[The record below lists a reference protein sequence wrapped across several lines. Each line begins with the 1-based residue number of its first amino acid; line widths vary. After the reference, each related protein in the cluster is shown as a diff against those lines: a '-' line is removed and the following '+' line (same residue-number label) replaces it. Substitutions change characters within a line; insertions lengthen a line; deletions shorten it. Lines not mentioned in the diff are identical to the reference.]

1 MDFTRYSVDDFVGDE
16 SFQAFVAA
24 NDSEAGRFWQAW
36 LREHPDKQAEADLAY
51 TFVQGL
57 AQARSYS
64 LADNV
69 LPREW
74 ARLHRALHPAVP
86 ARPRLRSQRHLRLL
100 TGGLTLLVLLAGLGW
115 WFLPASPP
123 AGHLLRYTT
132 ASGQQRTLTLPDGS
146 VVVLNGSSTL
156 TTAARWSGTA
166 PREVWLTGEAYF
178 RVVHLAAAPD
188 EAIDAA
194 PAGAKFVV
202 HAGPLAVSVLGTQF
216 DVNSRAGS
224 TKVILNSGRVAVER
238 DSRLP
243 HKKLLLVPGDLVET
257 SPTTSAL
264 GRRQVRPALYS
275 GWAQGRLRF
284 QQTPVRDVVQ
294 LLRDSYGLQVVVTDS
309 ALLRKTIVGEVPT
322 TTPDVLLAALGKV
335 LNSDVVRTGNAV
347 RFVPAR
353 R

>member
-16 SFQAFVAA
+16 SFQAFVADD
-24 NDSEAGRFWQAW
+24 DSEAGRFWQAW
-36 LREHPDKQAEADLAY
+36 LREHPDKQDEATQAY
-51 TFVQGL
+51 AFVQGL
-57 AQARSYS
+57 TQARPYS
-64 LADNV
+64 LADDV
-69 LPREW
+69 LSREW
-74 ARLHRALHPAVP
+74 ARLHRTLHPVVP
-86 ARPRLRSQRHLRLL
+86 ARPRLRSQRRLRLL
-100 TGGLTLLVLLAGLGW
+100 TGGLTLLILLAALGW
-115 WFLPASPP
+115 WLLPS
-123 AGHLLRYTT
+123 GRETMRYTT
-132 ASGQQRTLTLPDGS
+132 GSGQQRTLSLPDGS
-146 VVVLNGSSTL
+146 VVVLNGNSSL
-156 TTAARWSGTA
+156 TTAARWSSNR

-178 RVVHLAAAPD
+178 RVIHLAAAPD

-194 PAGAKFVV
+194 PTGAKFVV

-243 HKKLLLVPGDLVET
+243 HKKLLMAPGDLVET
-257 SPTTSAL
+257 SPTRPAL
-264 GRRQVRPALYS
+264 VRRQVQPALYS